1 MPLALWSI
9 LCYNLFCLSPA
20 VPQRTLERERT
31 LKSSEEKRS
40 SSRNLFATGPG
51 ESVASHGR
59 LLPRL
64 IAQAVVGL
72 WGWASDRRT
81 TRSLLSRVSAHLA
94 LALVALVALGVGAL
108 QMPPVL
114 RPSVSPQDLF
124 ARQSLLQNAVASA
137 PLSLVPARRF
147 RPNPWAPIALRAN
160 PHTEIPKRPRL
171 GIITYTVQLGDT
183 VQGIAA
189 QFDLQPTTIM
199 WANPAVEDA
208 PDLLRI
214 GQELIILPVDGVY
227 HTVKE
232 GETLDSIAKKYKV
245 TVEAITSCPYNNLQP
260 PDYAIEPGMKLIIPG
275 GEKPWV
281 PKVVTSYTGPVPEG
295 ARGTGLFQWPV
306 LGYITQ
312 GYWYGHRAIDIG
324 VPVGTAVYAADGGF
338 VSFAGWTDVG
348 YGYLVVIDHANGFAT
363 YYAHLSKIYV
373 TAGQKVERGQV
384 IAASGNTGWS
394 TGPHIHFEIRYMGV
408 PQNPRAYLP

>member
-1 MPLALWSI
+1 MGGIS
-9 LCYNLFCLSPA
+9 
-20 VPQRTLERERT
+20 Q
-31 LKSSEEKRS
+31 
-40 SSRNLFATGPG
+40 
-51 ESVASHGR
+51 
-59 LLPRL
+59 LLPRW
-64 IAQAVVGL
+64 IALLVVGL
-72 WGWASDRRT
+72 WERVSDQRA
-81 TRSLLSRVSAHLA
+81 TRSWLSRASAHLA
-94 LALVALVALGVGAL
+94 LALVAVMALGLGAL
-108 QMPPVL
+108 QGSL
-114 RPSVSPQDLF
+114 DLNPSPFPQDLF
-124 ARQSLLQNAVASA
+124 ARQSLSPNVVASSAASA
-137 PLSLVPARRF
+137 PLLVYRF
-147 RPNPWAPIALRAN
+147 KANPWAPILPRAN

-232 GETLDSIAKKYKV
+232 GETLESIAKKYKV
-245 TVEAITSCPYNNLQP
+245 SVEAITSCPYNNLQP
-260 PDYAIEPGMKLIIPG
+260 PDYAIEPGMKLIVPG

-324 VPVGTAVYAADGGF
+324 VPVGTAVYAADSGF
-338 VSFAGWTDVG
+338 VSFAGWTDIG

>member
-1 MPLALWSI
+1 MEP
-9 LCYNLFCLSPA
+9 PG
-20 VPQRTLERERT
+20 
-31 LKSSEEKRS
+31 EKRQQLQEPS
-40 SSRNLFATGPG
+40 S
-51 ESVASHGR
+51 GR
-59 LLPRL
+59 TRGDTSLVLPRL
-64 IAQAVVGL
+64 IALLVVGL
-72 WGWASDRRT
+72 WEWVSDHRS
-81 TRSLLSRVSAHLA
+81 TRSLMSRASAHLA
-94 LALVALVALGVGAL
+94 LALIAVTALGLSAL
-108 QMPPVL
+108 QT
-114 RPSVSPQDLF
+114 SPDFKPASPAIELF
-124 ARQSLLQNAVASA
+124 ARQNPAQNAVASA
-137 PLSLVPARRF
+137 SLAPNLYRRF
-147 RPNPWAPIALRAN
+147 KPDPWAPIPVRAN

-171 GIITYTVQLGDT
+171 GVITYTVQLGDT
-183 VQGIAA
+183 VEGIAA

-232 GETLDSIAKKYKV
+232 GETLESIAKKYKV

-260 PDYAIEPGMKLIIPG
+260 PDYAIEPGMKLIVPG

-281 PKVVTSYTGPVPEG
+281 PKVVTNYTGPVPEG

-306 LGYITQ
+306 LGVITQ
-312 GYWYGHRAIDIG
+312 RYWYGHRAIDIG
-324 VPVGTAVYAADGGF
+324 VPVGTAVYAADSGF
-338 VSFAGWTDVG
+338 VSFAGWTDIG

-363 YYAHLSKIYV
+363 YYAHLSRIYV
-373 TAGQKVERGQV
+373 TVGQKVERGQV